1 MDDKNTD
8 DTQSSSMEVGSENST
23 FSTNKIS
30 LQSNSGAENDIEM
43 AGLHGQNAEKA
54 GIENNYILMGVPAIA
69 VVKQSSEFSRFHFDS
84 RAPGNTA
91 IAHTT
96 TTNSQ
101 LVPWCNC
108 KNLPRTDPKIAQ
120 LSLKVSELEAKI
132 MELTG
137 IVEGKDAQL
146 LQNERMFTNMTQ
158 TIPTHVLE
166 NELASRN
173 RAVMNQIAGI
183 QEEVENGSSTAGE
196 PSLKSAEFE

>member
-1 MDDKNTD
+1 M
-8 DTQSSSMEVGSENST
+8 
-23 FSTNKIS
+23 
-30 LQSNSGAENDIEM
+30 SG
-43 AGLHGQNAEKA
+43 LLGQNVERA
-54 GIENNYILMGVPAIA
+54 GVENNHFLTGVPAIA
-69 VVKQSSEFSRFHFDS
+69 VVKQASEFSRFHFDS

-108 KNLPRTDPKIAQ
+108 KNLPTTDPVITQ

-132 MELTG
+132 MEFTG
-137 IVEGKDAQL
+137 IVEGKDAQIF
-146 LQNERMFTNMTQ
+146 QYERMFTNITQ

-173 RAVMNQIAGI
+173 RLVMNQMTEV
-183 QEEVENGSSTAGE
+183 QEKVENGSFDDDE
-196 PSLKSAEFE
+196 PSSKQAKLE